1 MEFKLN
7 KIDTDLRQKVH
18 DLTKEGKVHS
28 KNSIKIQSDK
38 HHEDGKSKSFRE
50 FYKEQE
56 KNIKKIKVT
65 ASKNEKLDVEAQ
77 LNDEEASPKG
87 IFLDVRK

>member
-18 DLTKEGKVHS
+18 DQTKEGKVHS
-28 KNSIKIQSDK
+28 KNSIKVQKDK
-38 HHEDGKSKSFRE
+38 HDESGEKKDFKEFFSEEENKS
-50 FYKEQE
+50 
-56 KNIKKIKVT
+56 KKIKVF

-77 LNDEEASPKG
+77 LKEDDSSPKG